1 MTQQEKSTHNNPI
14 ETNYIRGGRFLISVC
29 MATYNGAKY
38 LREQIDSILNQD
50 LSAYPNAELELIV
63 SDDGST
69 DSTLDILASYNDYR
83 IKIYHH
89 TNKKTYRYNKAAF
102 ACTANFANALEKATG
117 NYIFLSDQDDIWF
130 PLKISRTL
138 DVLTVRGGVCAVA
151 FDVVTPEL
159 KKLGPVI
166 YHKEPRWKIKRKLKF
181 YGFSCGFTRKELNSI
196 LPMPDIPY
204 HDNFITYISAFK
216 NNSTVINEILALHRW
231 SGVHNVSASVNDSP
245 FIIKNWYRMKI
256 ITIAFFRF
264 LESRL

>member
-29 MATYNGAKY
+29 MATYNGSKY

-89 TNKKTYRYNKAAF
+89 TKKEYRYKKASF
-102 ACTANFANALEKATG
+102 ACTANFANALEKANG
-117 NYIFLSDQDDIWF
+117 DYIFLSDQDDIWF
-130 PLKISRTL
+130 PLKVSRTL
-138 DVLTVRGGVCAVA
+138 DVLTTRGGVCAVA
-151 FDVVTPEL
+151 FDVVTLDL
-159 KKLGPVI
+159 KHIGTVI
-166 YHKEPRWKIKRKLKF
+166 YKQESRWRLKRKYKL
-181 YGFSCGFTRKELNSI
+181 YGFSCGFTRKELYSI
-196 LPMPDIPY
+196 IPIPQIPA
-204 HDNFITYISAFK
+204 HDNFIMLVASFK
-216 NNSTVINEILALHRW
+216 NTFSFIDEILAQHRW
-231 SGVHNVSASVNDSP
+231 SGTHNVSASIDDSP
-245 FIIKNWYRMKI
+245 FIIKNWYRMKM
-256 ITIAFFRF
+256 ITIAFLRF